1 MQDETIDI
9 FGEGSGPGDQA
20 PRRPRHRA
28 LKIVAFSA
36 LGLVIVTGALAAW
49 VGYDLLSVR
58 SSLTAAS
65 DLVPE
70 LQDEIAAGD
79 GDAALATL
87 AEVQDHAQDAEAS
100 SHGFH
105 WSVVSLLP
113 VARPNIQAVQVVTE
127 VVESLAVD
135 ALPALTEAAVL
146 VGPDGLSPV
155 DGQIDLAPLV
165 ASAPQLIAADLS
177 LRRGLADLRAV
188 ETDEVLDPLAD
199 AVTDLES
206 TMSDIA
212 STTST
217 AARAVQIAP
226 AMLGAD
232 GPRRF
237 LLLVQ
242 NNAEPRATGG
252 IPAWVILLTADDGVL
267 QFADQRSAS
276 EFQPDAPVLP
286 ITDAERALFGD
297 DLAQKMADVNFT
309 PDFPRTAEL
318 ASALWQQQDPGEI
331 DGVLSL
337 DPVALADIMK
347 TTGSL
352 SLPFGPQLDA
362 DNVADYLM
370 NGVYLQIAD
379 KDQQDALFQ
388 LVAAAMFAQILNGP
402 GEISSAFPALADS
415 ADEGRL
421 MLWSAHPDEQELL
434 QPTALSGA
442 LVGDAADSDGG
453 ADRPIVGVYLND
465 GTAGKIGYYLERSI
479 TADVTE
485 CRADGSQALKIT
497 LSLTSTAPADAATLP
512 EHVTGVS
519 GDVPPGDIRTNVL
532 VYAPAGGQLES
543 VTAGGE
549 PVGIQ
554 SQLHDDLFVA
564 GLTNNLSPGES
575 EIYEYE
581 IVTGPDQRGVPLLR
595 FTPGPRDTHTQVTG
609 ATCNGA

>member
-1 MQDETIDI
+1 M
-9 FGEGSGPGDQA
+9 GHP
-20 PRRPRHRA
+20 PHR
-28 LKIVAFSA
+28 
-36 LGLVIVTGALAAW
+36 
-49 VGYDLLSVR
+49 
-58 SSLTAAS
+58 
-65 DLVPE
+65 
-70 LQDEIAAGD
+70 
-79 GDAALATL
+79 
-87 AEVQDHAQDAEAS
+87 
-100 SHGFH
+100 
-105 WSVVSLLP
+105 
-113 VARPNIQAVQVVTE
+113 
-127 VVESLAVD
+127 
-135 ALPALTEAAVL
+135 
-146 VGPDGLSPV
+146 
-155 DGQIDLAPLV
+155 
-165 ASAPQLIAADLS
+165 
-177 LRRGLADLRAV
+177 
-188 ETDEVLDPLAD
+188 
-199 AVTDLES
+199 
-206 TMSDIA
+206 
-212 STTST
+212 
-217 AARAVQIAP
+217 
-226 AMLGAD
+226 
-232 GPRRF
+232 
-237 LLLVQ
+237 
-242 NNAEPRATGG
+242 
-252 IPAWVILLTADDGVL
+252 DDGVL